1 MTVATAWRRKHL
13 LLHVRRDDD
22 KSDEEDA
29 PEPPTS
35 TEAQPQF
42 EREPILVQLF
52 ADAQNKKQE
61 AEQQQVEEVEED
73 SGPDSDSVSGCK
85 VVESLD

>member
-1 MTVATAWRRKHL
+1 MPQQWRRKHL
-13 LLHVRRDDD
+13 LLRRDDD
-22 KSDEEDA
+22 ESDQEEDA

-73 SGPDSDSVSGCK
+73 SGPDSDSVW
-85 VVESLD
+85 L